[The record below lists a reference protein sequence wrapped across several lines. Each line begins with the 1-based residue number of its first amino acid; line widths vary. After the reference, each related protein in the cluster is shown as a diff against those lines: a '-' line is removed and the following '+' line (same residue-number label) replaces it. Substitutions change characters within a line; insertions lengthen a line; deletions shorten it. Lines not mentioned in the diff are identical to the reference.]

1 MLFKI
6 EIFYTNFN
14 SNLLT
19 NEIMFIDNKVREF
32 IIINFKQDFKS
43 LKRIFLR
50 LLAFYRYLKCYLVI
64 FY

>member
-14 SNLLT
+14 SNFLT
-19 NEIMFIDNKVREF
+19 NENMFIDNKVREF

-50 LLAFYRYLKCYLVI
+50 LLV
-64 FY
+64 